1 MFKFALYVSE
11 YPFLVS
17 SHPLHSLITCNDYVI
32 FDKYDAKM

>member
-17 SHPLHSLITCNDYVI
+17 SHPLHSLISNDYVI

>member
-1 MFKFALYVSE
+1 MFIFDLCESE

-17 SHPLHSLITCNDYVI
+17 SHPLHSLITFNDYVI

>member
-1 MFKFALYVSE
+1 MFKFDLCVSE

-17 SHPLHSLITCNDYVI
+17 SYPLHSLITNDYVI